1 MLVSLKPISAHHRWK
16 KVFDNADQRNCT
28 LKNGIDILLSYTVP
42 KHTSASVAA
51 NKTMERE
58 ITPVILSVTGQPLT
72 APQLVPHPTE
82 QGQENSNGPG
92 LWIWSIQGKG
102 SLCLHCHSVCFTNK
116 QVIVTEWKLSP
127 FLHILSKLSNL
138 HTTWSSTFW
147 PHCLIFGIINGIYVV
162 LSWNHNS
169 N

>member
-1 MLVSLKPISAHHRWK
+1 MALTSCS
-16 KVFDNADQRNCT
+16 
-28 LKNGIDILLSYTVP
+28 
-42 KHTSASVAA
+42 HTQSQGSVAA

-72 APQLVPHPTE
+72 APQLVPNPTE

-116 QVIVTEWKLSP
+116 QVIVTDWNKQVLVTDWKLSP
-127 FLHILSKLSNL
+127 FLHLLSKLSNL

-147 PHCLIFGIINGIYVV
+147 PHCLISGIIKDIYVV
-162 LSWNHNS
+162 LSWNQDS

>member
-1 MLVSLKPISAHHRWK
+1 MALTSCS
-16 KVFDNADQRNCT
+16 
-28 LKNGIDILLSYTVP
+28 
-42 KHTSASVAA
+42 HTQSQGSVAA

-58 ITPVILSVTGQPLT
+58 ITPVILSVSGQPLT
-72 APQLVPHPTE
+72 APQLVPHLTE

-116 QVIVTEWKLSP
+116 QVIVTDWNKQVIVTEWKLSP
-127 FLHILSKLSNL
+127 FLHLLSKLSNL

-147 PHCLIFGIINGIYVV
+147 PNFLISGIIKNIYVV
-162 LSWNHNS
+162 LSWNQDS